1 MDPDFL
7 SIDEVLLIHED
18 QIERYG
24 GSPEIRDPGL
34 LASAVEQ
41 PRAMFDGR
49 FLHADLYEMAAA
61 YLFHIVQNHP
71 FADGNKRAGVAA
83 ALVFLDLNGIEIQ
96 ADEDVLV
103 EHVLAVAQGQ
113 CLKPQIATFLR
124 KHAVIG

>member
-7 SIDEVLLIHED
+7 SIDEVLFIHED

-103 EHVLAVAQGQ
+103 EHVLAVAQGR

-124 KHAVIG
+124 EHAVIG